1 LRSLFPDASERVNLV
16 EMYSRGVQL
25 PKGKPF
31 VRVNMI
37 STLDGATAFAG
48 RSGGLGGPGDK
59 LLFSVLRSLAD
70 VILVGAGTLRA
81 EHYRPVRLPVEVQE
95 IREARGQLPRPPIA
109 VVTQSLS
116 IDWTSPLFRGGEP
129 RPIVIAPVTA
139 SAVALAQAGRVADV
153 LTTGAGAVDLSS
165 ALEALDER
173 SMHHVLCEGG
183 PKLNAG
189 LAAAELVDELCLTL
203 SPKLAGGFGGGLMGG
218 WLGGGGR
225 WLSHLQ
231 ARGETPAS
239 GPVFARLLSLK
250 LVHVLEEDSFLFLR
264 LGADYRGG
272 SATP

>member
-1 LRSLFPDASERVNLV
+1 LRSLFPEASERVNLV
-16 EMYSRGVQL
+16 EMYSRAVQ
-25 PKGKPF
+25 PAEGRPF

-37 STLDGATAFAG
+37 STLDGATTFAG

-59 LLFSVLRSLAD
+59 LLFAVLRSLAD

-95 IREARGQLPRPPIA
+95 MREARGQLPRPPIA

-116 IDWTSPLFRGGEP
+116 IDWASPLFREGDP
-129 RPIVIAPVTA
+129 RPIVIAPSTS

-165 ALEALDER
+165 ALEALNER

-183 PKLNAG
+183 PKLNTG
-189 LAAAELVDELCLTL
+189 LAGAELVDELCLTL
-203 SPKLAGGFGGGLMGG
+203 SPKLAGGFGGG
-218 WLGGGGR
+218 WLGSGGR
-225 WLSHLQ
+225 WLSRHQ
-231 ARGETPAS
+231 SGGETLFS
-239 GPVFARLLSLK
+239 GPVFARLLSLN

-264 LGADYRGG
+264 LRAGYRGG
-272 SATP
+272 SAPP